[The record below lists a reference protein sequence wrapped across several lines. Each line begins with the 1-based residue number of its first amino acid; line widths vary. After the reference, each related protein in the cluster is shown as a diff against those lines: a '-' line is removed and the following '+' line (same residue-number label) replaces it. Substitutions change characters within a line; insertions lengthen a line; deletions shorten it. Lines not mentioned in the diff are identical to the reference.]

1 MSQPKH
7 LDPNWD
13 MHNEQGLPEFSLP
26 KGEVARAEVICHH
39 AFGLGLYLPDHDAYA
54 HVNIP
59 EVSDTVV
66 HGPEE
71 FPPIG
76 SHVYARSFGPSPRP
90 GRPLAMTLRGVAKE
104 H

>member
-1 MSQPKH
+1 MMSQPKH
-7 LDPNWD
+7 LDRNWD
-13 MHNEQGLPEFSLP
+13 MHNLRSMEPFSLP
-26 KGEVARAEVICHH
+26 AGEVVQAEVICHH
-39 AFGLGLYLPDHDAYA
+39 SFGLGLYLPDYDAYA

-76 SHVYARSFGPSPRP
+76 SKVRARSFGPGSRP
-90 GRPLAMTLRGVAKE
+90 GRPLAMTLRGVPK
-104 H
+104 